1 MGNCGGNGSGV
12 GAGAGVSTA
21 TVVDSTTTGAG
32 AGAGA
37 TASTG
42 AAATSFDTGIRTDD
56 VPWLLEEV
64 NATSPPDEV
73 FFVRCELVRFTFG
86 QLADFAIRV
95 LSVMLV
101 SDAVLL
107 VFRDGA
113 DGQAELLLATCRV
126 SFTG

>member
-1 MGNCGGNGSGV
+1 MGNWGGNGSGV

-42 AAATSFDTGIRTDD
+42 AAATSFDTGIRKDD
-56 VPWLLEEV
+56 APWLLEEV

-73 FFVRCELVRFTFG
+73 FFVRCELVRLTFG
-86 QLADFAIRV
+86 QPADSAIPCRTVFAV
-95 LSVMLV
+95 P
-101 SDAVLL
+101 D
-107 VFRDGA
+107 
-113 DGQAELLLATCRV
+113 
-126 SFTG
+126 